1 MSQEQD
7 QSQKTEEAT
16 PRKLLDAREKGKVI
30 TSQEVS
36 HLAIMIGGALIA
48 GFLGPFMAE
57 NLYLAAGGIFDKFH
71 SINLDLGNIGNLFS
85 DILLQ
90 LAIGL
95 GPLVFVILVLAIFF
109 KLIVS
114 GLVFSG
120 QSLIPSI
127 ERISPIK
134 GFFRL
139 FSLKSATEFAKGLF
153 KIIIVASIVGAVAIP
168 ELSRVELLMQMDIA
182 TIVNEARLIILQMFV
197 AAIFVVGFIAGLDYL
212 YQRFEFLKQMRM
224 TKQEVKDELKIEKDF
239 PRDSRSRRLHGQMD
253 KRRKQGERKGPPKSG
268 HKKRR
273 PDKNKSGGRKAKGRD
288 RDSNERNNERNSEER
303 PKHRDRRSGRHAQPG
318 RSNGEGQQKPQR
330 RSNSNNRRKTS
341 KGQKHRVRTSARK
354 SARSASQAQNQSV
367 GGKVKAFFKGLFS

>member
-85 DILLQ
+85 DLLLQ

-153 KIIIVASIVGAVAIP
+153 KIIIVAGIVGAVAIP

-212 YQRFEFLKQMRM
+212 YQRYEFLKQMRM
-224 TKQEVKDELKIEKDF
+224 TKQEVKDELKQTDGDPLIRGRLRQIRAERARERMMASVPTADVVVTNPTHYAIALKYESEIMTAPKVVAKGVDEVAF
-239 PRDSRSRRLHGQMD
+239 RIRDVAN
-253 KRRKQGERKGPPKSG
+253 ENNVPIVENPPLARALFVAAEIDDEVPPEHYKAVAEVISYVYQL
-268 HKKRR
+268 
-273 PDKNKSGGRKAKGRD
+273 KNKKL
-288 RDSNERNNERNSEER
+288 N
-303 PKHRDRRSGRHAQPG
+303 
-318 RSNGEGQQKPQR
+318 
-330 RSNSNNRRKTS
+330 
-341 KGQKHRVRTSARK
+341 
-354 SARSASQAQNQSV
+354 
-367 GGKVKAFFKGLFS
+367 

>member
-36 HLAIMIGGALIA
+36 HLAIMIGAALIA
-48 GFLGPFMAE
+48 GFLGPVMAE

-90 LAIGL
+90 LAVGL

-224 TKQEVKDELKIEKDF
+224 TKQEVKDELKQTDGDPLIRGRLRQIRAERARERMMASVPTADVVVTNPTHYAIALKYESEIMTAPKVVAKGVDEVAF
-239 PRDSRSRRLHGQMD
+239 RIRDVAN
-253 KRRKQGERKGPPKSG
+253 ENNVPIVENPPLARALFVAAEIDDEVPPEHYKAVAEVISYVYQL
-268 HKKRR
+268 
-273 PDKNKSGGRKAKGRD
+273 KNKKL
-288 RDSNERNNERNSEER
+288 N
-303 PKHRDRRSGRHAQPG
+303 
-318 RSNGEGQQKPQR
+318 
-330 RSNSNNRRKTS
+330 
-341 KGQKHRVRTSARK
+341 
-354 SARSASQAQNQSV
+354 
-367 GGKVKAFFKGLFS
+367 

>member
-57 NLYLAAGGIFDKFH
+57 KLYLAAGGIFDKFH
-71 SINLDLGNIGNLFS
+71 SINLDLGNIGDLFS
-85 DILLQ
+85 DILLRV
-90 LAIGL
+90 AIGL

-139 FSLKSATEFAKGLF
+139 FSLKSATEFSKGLF
-153 KIIIVASIVGAVAIP
+153 KIIIVAGIVGAVAIP

-212 YQRFEFLKQMRM
+212 YQRYEFLKQMRM
-224 TKQEVKDELKIEKDF
+224 TKQEVKDELKQTDGDPLIRGRLRQIRAERARERMMASVPTADVVVTNPTHYAIALKYESEIMRAPKVVAKGVDEVAF
-239 PRDSRSRRLHGQMD
+239 MIRDIAN
-253 KRRKQGERKGPPKSG
+253 ENNVPIVENPPLARALFVAAEIDDEVPPEHYKAVAEVISYVYQL
-268 HKKRR
+268 
-273 PDKNKSGGRKAKGRD
+273 KNKKL
-288 RDSNERNNERNSEER
+288 N
-303 PKHRDRRSGRHAQPG
+303 
-318 RSNGEGQQKPQR
+318 
-330 RSNSNNRRKTS
+330 
-341 KGQKHRVRTSARK
+341 
-354 SARSASQAQNQSV
+354 
-367 GGKVKAFFKGLFS
+367 

>member
-1 MSQEQD
+1 
-7 QSQKTEEAT
+7 
-16 PRKLLDAREKGKVI
+16 
-30 TSQEVS
+30 
-36 HLAIMIGGALIA
+36 
-48 GFLGPFMAE
+48 MAE

-85 DILLQ
+85 DLLLQ

-139 FSLKSATEFAKGLF
+139 FSLKSATEFSKGLF
-153 KIIIVASIVGAVAIP
+153 KIIIVAGIVGAVAIP

-212 YQRFEFLKQMRM
+212 YQRYEFLKQMRM
-224 TKQEVKDELKIEKDF
+224 TKQEVKDELKQTDGDPLIRGRLRQIRAERARERMMASVPTADVVVTNPTHYAIALKYESEIMTAPKVVAKGVDEVAF
-239 PRDSRSRRLHGQMD
+239 RIRDIAN
-253 KRRKQGERKGPPKSG
+253 ENNVPIVENPPLARALFVAAEIDDEVPPEHYKAVAEVISYVYQL
-268 HKKRR
+268 
-273 PDKNKSGGRKAKGRD
+273 KNK
-288 RDSNERNNERNSEER
+288 
-303 PKHRDRRSGRHAQPG
+303 KH
-318 RSNGEGQQKPQR
+318 N
-330 RSNSNNRRKTS
+330 
-341 KGQKHRVRTSARK
+341 
-354 SARSASQAQNQSV
+354 
-367 GGKVKAFFKGLFS
+367 

>member
-71 SINLDLGNIGNLFS
+71 SINLDLGNIGDLFS

-95 GPLVFVILVLAIFF
+95 GALVFVILVLAIFF

-224 TKQEVKDELKIEKDF
+224 TKQEVKDELKQTDGDPLIRGRLRQIRAERARERMMASVPTADVVVTNPTHYAIALKYESEIMTAPKVVAKGVDEVAF
-239 PRDSRSRRLHGQMD
+239 RIRDVAN
-253 KRRKQGERKGPPKSG
+253 ENNVPIVENPPLARALFVAAEIDDEVPPEHYKAVAEVISYVYQL
-268 HKKRR
+268 
-273 PDKNKSGGRKAKGRD
+273 KNKKL
-288 RDSNERNNERNSEER
+288 N
-303 PKHRDRRSGRHAQPG
+303 
-318 RSNGEGQQKPQR
+318 
-330 RSNSNNRRKTS
+330 
-341 KGQKHRVRTSARK
+341 
-354 SARSASQAQNQSV
+354 
-367 GGKVKAFFKGLFS
+367 

>member
-71 SINLDLGNIGNLFS
+71 SINLDLGIIGNLFS

-90 LAIGL
+90 IAIGL

-224 TKQEVKDELKIEKDF
+224 TKQEVKDELKQTDGDPLIRGRLRQIRAERARERMMASVPTADVVVTNPTHYAIALKYESEIMTAPKVVAKGVDEVAF
-239 PRDSRSRRLHGQMD
+239 RIRDVGN
-253 KRRKQGERKGPPKSG
+253 ENNVPIVENPPLARALFVAAEIDDEVPPEHYKAVAEVISYVYQL
-268 HKKRR
+268 
-273 PDKNKSGGRKAKGRD
+273 KNKKL
-288 RDSNERNNERNSEER
+288 N
-303 PKHRDRRSGRHAQPG
+303 
-318 RSNGEGQQKPQR
+318 
-330 RSNSNNRRKTS
+330 
-341 KGQKHRVRTSARK
+341 
-354 SARSASQAQNQSV
+354 
-367 GGKVKAFFKGLFS
+367 

>member
-57 NLYLAAGGIFDKFH
+57 KLYLAAGGIFDKFH

-224 TKQEVKDELKIEKDF
+224 TKQEVKDELKQTDGDPLIRGRLRQIRAERARERMMASVPTADVVVTNPTHYAIALKYESEIMTAPKVVAKGVDEVAF
-239 PRDSRSRRLHGQMD
+239 RIRDVVN
-253 KRRKQGERKGPPKSG
+253 ENNVPIVENPPLARALFVAAEIDDEVPPEHYKAVAEVISYVYQL
-268 HKKRR
+268 
-273 PDKNKSGGRKAKGRD
+273 KNKKL
-288 RDSNERNNERNSEER
+288 N
-303 PKHRDRRSGRHAQPG
+303 
-318 RSNGEGQQKPQR
+318 
-330 RSNSNNRRKTS
+330 
-341 KGQKHRVRTSARK
+341 
-354 SARSASQAQNQSV
+354 
-367 GGKVKAFFKGLFS
+367 